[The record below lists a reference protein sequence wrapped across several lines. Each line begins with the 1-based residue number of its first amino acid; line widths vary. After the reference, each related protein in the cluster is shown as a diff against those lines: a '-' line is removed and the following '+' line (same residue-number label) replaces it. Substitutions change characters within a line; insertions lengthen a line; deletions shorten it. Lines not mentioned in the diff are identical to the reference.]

1 METKFKID
9 KCKLIP
15 REGTALKEDLDIVK
29 GNPIIDYYESVTSPS
44 IAMTLSFIDIDQVIT
59 REGIYGG
66 ESIDLEISI
75 GGFNP
80 FKISSKK
87 RKQNLVLNAV
97 RDISTT
103 SNKQIA
109 TLEFVSMESL
119 KNETCRVNRKYS
131 GNVSQTV
138 EQLIRKD
145 KKGIRTQ
152 KKLKKDRCSNTY
164 SFVGNLKRP
173 FDTVQWL
180 CPKTQSSRKNFGFLF
195 FETLDGYNFRSIE
208 KLLAQRPTK
217 YEQPDRPIEG
227 SFRILQNKL
236 NQSNDIGLNM
246 RMGMYANNTIF
257 VDVENQTKKE
267 VPFKT
272 KDLDLKKKVRLP
284 EEINELPTRLMF
296 RVNDPGVA
304 QKGSLFRRVQPESEL
319 AVYQNKSYIRNNLL
333 FSQSLNI
340 SIPLN
345 PDLRAGDMIDIKIPK
360 KESNQPKQSS
370 DSKYQSKVAPTS
382 KYGSEKDNDLSGKYM
397 IAELRHLIGGQKS
410 ETQLNLVRDVFS
422 A

>member
-1 METKFKID
+1 M
-9 KCKLIP
+9 
-15 REGTALKEDLDIVK
+15 
-29 GNPIIDYYESVTSPS
+29 
-44 IAMTLSFIDIDQVIT
+44 
-59 REGIYGG
+59 
-66 ESIDLEISI
+66 
-75 GGFNP
+75 
-80 FKISSKK
+80 
-87 RKQNLVLNAV
+87 
-97 RDISTT
+97 
-103 SNKQIA
+103 
-109 TLEFVSMESL
+109 
-119 KNETCRVNRKYS
+119 
-131 GNVSQTV
+131 
-138 EQLIRKD
+138 
-145 KKGIRTQ
+145 
-152 KKLKKDRCSNTY
+152 
-164 SFVGNLKRP
+164 
-173 FDTVQWL
+173 QWL